1 MKLWTG
7 VVKEIRLISGEK
19 ALQFTE
25 HQFSPETFKRVF
37 SEARENDISLLTSL
51 KLAVKCA
58 HSTITWAIPR

>member
-7 VVKEIRLISGEK
+7 IVKDVTLSSGEK

-25 HQFSPETFKRVF
+25 HQFSPEIFKRVF
-37 SEARENDISLLTSL
+37 KETRENNLSLWVSL